1 VSRCRVG
8 LLAAALV
15 LVVATPAF
23 AQRGPVTKTTVA
35 LSAGATTSD
44 LEGGVLIRNTSSR
57 WGFIG
62 GLTGTFRTSQNS
74 MVALE
79 AHYVQKGGADV
90 ARLEYIEIPFLFGA
104 LIPTM
109 DDRLHFDFYTG
120 IGLGFKVS
128 CSADESAP
136 TDDLCDRAN
145 GTEWT
150 WPIGLAVLVRS
161 ASGKY
166 FGLDGR
172 YSIGISDAFDG
183 TAARN
188 RSWQFKALIGVPVG

>member
-1 VSRCRVG
+1 VSRYSVG
-8 LLAAALV
+8 LLVVALA

-23 AQRGPVTKTTVA
+23 AQRGVSRTTLA

-44 LEGGVLIRNTSSR
+44 LEGGVIIRNTSSR

-62 GLTGTFRTSQNS
+62 GLSGVFRTSQNS

-79 AHYVQKGGADV
+79 ANYVQKGGANV
-90 ARLEYIEIPFLFGA
+90 ARLDYIEIPFLFGA
-104 LIPTM
+104 IIPTM
-109 DDRLHFDFYTG
+109 DERLHFDFYTG

-128 CSADESAP
+128 CSADADPPVE
-136 TDDLCDRAN
+136 DVCDRAK

-172 YSIGISDAFDG
+172 YSISISDAFEG

-188 RSWQFKALIGVPVG
+188 RSWQFKALFGVPVG

>member
-1 VSRCRVG
+1 MSRFRVS
-8 LLAAALV
+8 LLIAALA
-15 LVVATPAF
+15 LIVATPALGQ
-23 AQRGPVTKTTVA
+23 QRMTLGF
-35 LSAGATTSD
+35 SAGATTSD
-44 LEGGVLIRNTSSR
+44 LEGGVLIRNTASR

-62 GLTGTFRTSQNS
+62 GVSGIFRTSQNS

-79 AHYVQKGGADV
+79 ANYVQKGGADV
-90 ARLEYIEIPFLFGA
+90 ARLDYIDIPLLLG
-104 LIPTM
+104 LIIPTM

-128 CSADESAP
+128 CSADDNAP
-136 TDDLCDRAN
+136 AEDVCDRAK

-150 WPIGLAVLVRS
+150 WPIGLAALVRS

-166 FGLDGR
+166 FGLDAR
-172 YSIGISDAFDG
+172 YSVSISDAFEG

-188 RSWQFKALIGVPVG
+188 RSWQFKALFGVPVG